1 MSDITDRHKSQNSLP
16 NLSKIDHII
25 VDIQRKLSDTI
36 EPLDIRDLSAF
47 ERKQI
52 HSFFDDKPDYK
63 TKTYRDNDTYVFR
76 IYPVGNLKRFAEQ
89 KAKEASEKGQTI
101 PLPPMPSFE
110 RFVIHE
116 HLKSWDGIETTS
128 FDENENRHIEIK
140 PKRFGRTLKKIIKKI
155 KLF

>member
-1 MSDITDRHKSQNSLP
+1 MG
-16 NLSKIDHII
+16 KIDRII
-25 VDIQRKLSDTI
+25 IDIQRKLREST

-47 ERKQI
+47 ERKRI

-63 TKTYRDNDTYVFR
+63 TKTYREDEIYVFR
-76 IYPVGNLKRFAEQ
+76 IYPVGNIKRFAEQ
-89 KAKEASEKGQTI
+89 KAKEAIEKGQTI

-116 HLKSWDGIETTS
+116 HLKSWDEIETAS
-128 FDENENRHIEIK
+128 FGENEERHIEIK
-140 PKRFGRTLKKIIKKI
+140 PKRFGRTLKKIIKKM